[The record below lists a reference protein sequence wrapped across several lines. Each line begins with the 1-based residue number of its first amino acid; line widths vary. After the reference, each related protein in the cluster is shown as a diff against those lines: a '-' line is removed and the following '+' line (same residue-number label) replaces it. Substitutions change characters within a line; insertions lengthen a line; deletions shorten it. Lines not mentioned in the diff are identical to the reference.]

1 LPFFDSRAAL
11 YALLALVTLVVL
23 VGHHAV
29 PPMDRDE
36 SRFAQASRQMQQTGD
51 YVTVRFQDEL
61 RAKKPAGIYWLQS
74 GFASLMGVDDIAAYR
89 FVNVLAFLAAI
100 LMLYHMGLQ
109 LYEPRAAL
117 AASALLASGFIVLGE
132 AHLAKT
138 DTLLMMLALGQ
149 QWALMGLY
157 IRAETAPDKSDGR
170 WLWFW
175 LTMAAGIMVKGPVLP
190 GLAVLTVLAL
200 CVWDRRVKWVSRL
213 RLGYGVLLVLVL
225 CLPWAIMVSAATD
238 GAFLNIAVKGDFL
251 AKVQSGQESHG
262 APPGSYAL
270 LLGLLI
276 WPATPLLVTVFSA
289 SRATL
294 SVPAIRFL
302 LAWMIPFWIMLEL
315 IPTKLPHYI
324 LPVLPALMLLL
335 AGRVVSS
342 VDARPPASW
351 RGHVDLALR
360 YVSVGLGFGFAATAV
375 LGAMT
380 FGGAGSRTAMLW
392 ALLTLL
398 LATVA
403 LWFGHQWIKRRLWT
417 PFFAFVGAALLLHV
431 TVFSGVVP
439 ALSRL
444 HVSRA
449 IANQIAMM
457 DQTPTAIAAAG
468 YHEPSLVFHLGRDL
482 LLVDGREA
490 ALFLVEAPGGLAIIE
505 QRQNAD
511 FIAAAAALGLRLQ
524 APTQIDGYNMSKG
537 QDVEIHL
544 YRAEM
549 FDAKAGRE

>member
-1 LPFFDSRAAL
+1 MPFFDSRAAL
-11 YALLALVTLVVL
+11 YALLMVVTLVVL
-23 VGHHAV
+23 AGHHAV

-74 GFASLMGVDDIAAYR
+74 GFASLMGADDIAAYR
-89 FVNVLAFLAAI
+89 FVNILALLAAI
-100 LMLYHMGLQ
+100 FMLYHMGLR

-117 AASALLASGFIVLGE
+117 AASALLASSFIVLGE

-138 DTLLMMLALGQ
+138 DTVLMMLALGQ
-149 QWALMGLY
+149 QWALMGIY
-157 IRAETAPDKSDGR
+157 IRGETPPDGHNGR

-175 LTMAAGIMVKGPVLP
+175 LAMAAGIMVKGPILP
-190 GLAVLTVLAL
+190 ALAVITVLTL
-200 CVWDRRVKWVSRL
+200 CVWDRRVKWVSGL
-213 RLGYGVLLVLVL
+213 RLGYGILLVLAL
-225 CLPWAIMVSAATD
+225 CLPWAIMVSTATD

-262 APPGSYAL
+262 APPGSYVL

-289 SRATL
+289 SRSIL
-294 SVPAIRFL
+294 SVPAIRFI

-324 LPVLPALMLLL
+324 LPILPALMLLL
-335 AGRVVSS
+335 GGMVVPSG
-342 VDARPPASW
+342 DARRPGLW
-351 RGHVDLALR
+351 RGRIGLALR
-360 YVSVGLGFGFAATAV
+360 YMSVSFGLGFAAMAIW
-375 LGAMT
+375 GAMT
-380 FGGAGSRTAMLW
+380 FGGDGGRTAMLW
-392 ALLTLL
+392 ALLMPLL
-398 LATVA
+398 GTAA
-403 LWFGHQWIKRRLWT
+403 LWFGHQWIRKRLWT
-417 PFFAFVGAALLLHV
+417 PFFAFVVAALLLHM
-431 TVFSGVVP
+431 TFFSGVVP

-449 IANQIAMM
+449 IASHIEML
-457 DQTPTAIAAAG
+457 DQTPTAMAAAG

-511 FIAAAAALGLRLQ
+511 FIAAAEALDLRLE
-524 APTQIDGYNMSKG
+524 APVQIEGYNMSKG
-537 QDVEIHL
+537 QEVKINL
-544 YRAEM
+544 YRAET
-549 FDAKAGRE
+549 FDAKAGKE